1 MERHAGLSRPLDARF
16 AAWLTS
22 NSHATVGYHLSC
34 GMDRPGR
41 TEMPHGCGPGWQG
54 RALAAVLREC
64 YRRGLARPILEEV
77 EIAALSV
84 LPEPEGVDEEP
95 RPPLLPGPRERWEVA
110 IRRAAGIVHKILC
123 HGPASGTAGGEILF
137 TGGTLGAE
145 VVGLDM
151 EQRVDMIWRRF
162 GGALEAVLVF
172 EESLANGRPAPARDD
187 WRCVLAAAVV
197 RALYGQ
203 TPDVHAVWVSGP
215 AARVARIP
223 DEVLDERLRTLA
235 RILARARTFRGL
247 DDAGEEAFY
256 SLTAEPPSET
266 ASGRRGQRSR
276 GSTRRGIG

>member
-1 MERHAGLSRPLDARF
+1 M
-16 AAWLTS
+16 
-22 NSHATVGYHLSC
+22 SC

-64 YRRGLARPILEEV
+64 YRRGLVRPTLEEV

-95 RPPLLPGPRERWEVA
+95 RPPLLPGPRERWEEA
-110 IRRAAGIVHKILC
+110 IRRAAGIVHGILC
-123 HGPASGTAGGEILF
+123 HGPASGTAGGQILF
-137 TGGTLGAE
+137 TGGTLRAQ
-145 VVGLDM
+145 VDGLET
-151 EQRVDMIWRRF
+151 EQRVDMIWRRP

-172 EESLANGRPAPARDD
+172 EESLANGRPAPVRDD

-223 DEVLDERLRTLA
+223 DERSSTRGSGRSPGSWPAPGPFGAWTTPA
-235 RILARARTFRGL
+235 RGP
-247 DDAGEEAFY
+247 
-256 SLTAEPPSET
+256 STASPPSLPPKPQADAA
-266 ASGRRGQRSR
+266 ASVPGVPRGA
-276 GSTRRGIG
+276 GSVSGADL